1 MRFLHFNRTES
12 YMDYLKCADVE
23 QQRASNA
30 YLHMRETE
38 FFALDSAVGRR
49 HAICNLVGL
58 VKFWEEQRKRK
69 VLGREKT
76 EGGEG
81 IVESDDAVDEAVTGG
96 NDDNISSDD
105 LVGYE
110 RDSELN
116 ADNHNDE
123 DNDRKAS
130 KRKRRF
136 S

>member
-1 MRFLHFNRTES
+1 
-12 YMDYLKCADVE
+12 MDYLKCTNVE

-30 YLHMRETE
+30 YLRMIETE

-49 HAICNLVGL
+49 HAMCNLLGL

-69 VLGREKT
+69 VWGREET

-81 IVESDDAVDEAVTGG
+81 DVESDDAVDEAVTGG
-96 NDDNISSDD
+96 NDDNINSDD
-105 LVGYE
+105 LVGHE
-110 RDSELN
+110 GDSELN
-116 ADNHNDE
+116 VDNHNDE
-123 DNDRKAS
+123 DNGPRAS